1 MNTSLTGPSIA
12 VATVSV
18 SRVIAATPE
27 RLYDLITDLPRMG
40 EWSPENQ
47 GGRWMHGASG
57 AACDVRFKGRNRN
70 GWRRWSTVAKVLIA
84 DRPREFVFE
93 VTSRGFR
100 VAKWGYVLES
110 VTGGTRVT
118 ETWYDNRSSLFAKVS
133 STAVGVR
140 NRAEFNRVGMEQTLE
155 RLAAAVEAV

>member
-1 MNTSLTGPSIA
+1 
-12 VATVSV
+12 
-18 SRVIAATPE
+18 
-27 RLYDLITDLPRMG
+27 MG

-57 AACDVRFKGRNRN
+57 PACDARFKGKNQN

-93 VTSRGFR
+93 VTSRGFS
-100 VAKWGYVLES
+100 VAKWGYVLEP

-118 ETWYDNRSSLFAKVS
+118 ETWYDNRSTLFAKVS
-133 STAVGVR
+133 STATGVR
-140 NRAEFNRVGMEQTLE
+140 NRAEFNRTGMEQTLQ
-155 RLAAAVEAV
+155 RLAVAAE

>member
-1 MNTSLTGPSIA
+1 M
-12 VATVSV
+12 TVSV
-18 SRVIAATPE
+18 SRVISATPE

-47 GGRWMHGASG
+47 GGRWMKGATG
-57 AACDVRFKGRNRN
+57 AARDARFKGKNQN
-70 GWRRWSTVAKVLIA
+70 GWRRWSTVAKVLVA

-100 VAKWGYVLES
+100 VAKWGYVLEP

-118 ETWYDNRSSLFAKVS
+118 ETWYDNRSDLFAKVA
-133 STAVGVR
+133 STVTGVR
-140 NRAEFNRVGMEQTLE
+140 NRAEVNRTGMEQTLE
-155 RLAAAVEAV
+155 RLAAAAEG